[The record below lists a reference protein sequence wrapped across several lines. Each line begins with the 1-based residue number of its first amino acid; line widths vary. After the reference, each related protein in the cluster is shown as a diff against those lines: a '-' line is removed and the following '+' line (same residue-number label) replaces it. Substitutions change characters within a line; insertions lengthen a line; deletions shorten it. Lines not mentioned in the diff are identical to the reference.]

1 MNNLI
6 NDKFQPKSIDEMSIK
21 ELINDKKADF
31 GVRKKMLGTKLKAK
45 KMNEDEEWEAN
56 ATIHHQWLTA

>member
-1 MNNLI
+1 
-6 NDKFQPKSIDEMSIK
+6 MSIK

-31 GVRKKMLGTKLKAK
+31 SVRKKMLGTKLKAK